1 MNRTKALAQASRAV
15 SMWGSGTSWTVC
27 CPYYRADIAGPST
40 EIGCSS
46 YAQARLTAARIR
58 AGIALTLL
66 GEYTDDA
73 AAELYRTNGSA
84 RDMVAHVLEVSRDH
98 SFRRATVN
106 GERGWIVT
114 RRNRGVFVG
123 RAFGRT
129 RAAAVAAF
137 DTV

>member
-1 MNRTKALAQASRAV
+1 MNRTKALALASRAV

-27 CPYYRADIAGPST
+27 CPYDRADIAGPCT

-46 YAQARLTAARIR
+46 YAQARLTAAHIR
-58 AGIALTLL
+58 ASIALALL
-66 GEYTDDA
+66 GQYTDDA
-73 AAELYRTNGSA
+73 AAELSQLNGSA
-84 RDMVAHVLEVSRDH
+84 RDMVRHVLDKTRDH

-114 RRNRGVFVG
+114 RRDRGVFIG

-129 RAAAVAAF
+129 RAAAVATLACI
-137 DTV
+137 